1 MLMFALGV
9 TSGKENR
16 WFKDISQISA
26 DPPSPNLIFDFF
38 ILDKYKL
45 VFTPSHSKMSEIKII
60 LNFWFELDPHSP
72 IWSMSLNHLFFFLR
86 SPLSFY
92 FFKSYEL
99 RSYWVRGI
107 SEINSLIYLLIWI
120 ISRFWSGLTKNISMI
135 LWIQWSFSSLTYLLR
150 FIEFLDSGMSGLRI
164 HLWFFGSISP
174 LVLVLLSY
182 HSVA

>member
-1 MLMFALGV
+1 MARSIHPSFLLWTLKINNAIANLV
-9 TSGKENR
+9 
-16 WFKDISQISA
+16 SA
-26 DPPSPNLIFDFF
+26 NFLA
-38 ILDKYKL
+38 
-45 VFTPSHSKMSEIKII
+45 I
-60 LNFWFELDPHSP
+60 LNVNVC
-72 IWSMSLNHLFFFLR
+72 I
-86 SPLSFY
+86 SFY

>member
-60 LNFWFELDPHSP
+60 LNFWFELDPLP
-72 IWSMSLNHLFFFLR
+72 YLT
-86 SPLSFY
+86 Y
-92 FFKSYEL
+92 VFKSSGFLSEL
-99 RSYWVRGI
+99 
-107 SEINSLIYLLIWI
+107 
-120 ISRFWSGLTKNISMI
+120 T
-135 LWIQWSFSSLTYLLR
+135 
-150 FIEFLDSGMSGLRI
+150 
-164 HLWFFGSISP
+164 P
-174 LVLVLLSY
+174 
-182 HSVA
+182 

>member
-60 LNFWFELDPHSP
+60 LNFWFELDPPSP
-72 IWSMSLNHLFFFLR
+72 IWRMSLNHLGFFLN
-86 SPLSFY
+86 SPLSNY
-92 FFKSYEL
+92 SVYSGPDMVGTRVWQL
-99 RSYWVRGI
+99 P
-107 SEINSLIYLLIWI
+107 LL
-120 ISRFWSGLTKNISMI
+120 
-135 LWIQWSFSSLTYLLR
+135 
-150 FIEFLDSGMSGLRI
+150 
-164 HLWFFGSISP
+164 
-174 LVLVLLSY
+174 
-182 HSVA
+182 VAEVADE